1 MTIAVHR
8 VTEADCTQ
16 LAAMHCQCFA
26 EGWSS
31 DSFFALLT
39 SGQVFGFV
47 GKGLDAPEWES
58 FGIGRVAADEAEIL
72 TLGTLPS
79 HRGQGLASK
88 LLTAI
93 MDEIFR
99 SCRANERL
107 SLSEKQHSRVN
118 GQPAPTSPGQVV
130 VGVMAY
136 YGRADD
142 PVRGAGVRRHYVGE
156 MADFVTSRHQ
166 CVSPAGSAAG
176 SCASSCRSSLISVT
190 ATAGTNFRNRRNS
203 VENRPMVP
211 MIRSP

>member
-8 VTEADCTQ
+8 VTEADCAQ

-93 MDEIFR
+93 MDEAIRQGASRLFLEVGE
-99 SCRANERL
+99 ANEAALRL
-107 SLSEKQHSRVN
+107 YRRAGFSVIGRRR
-118 GQPAPTSPGQVV
+118 
-130 VGVMAY
+130 AY
-136 YGRADD
+136 YPDQAN
-142 PVRGAGVRRHYVGE
+142 AL
-156 MADFVTSRHQ
+156 M
-166 CVSPAGSAAG
+166 
-176 SCASSCRSSLISVT
+176 LSVT
-190 ATAGTNFRNRRNS
+190 LPGGRDAT
-203 VENRPMVP
+203 
-211 MIRSP
+211 